1 MMLRPLLILSLSFA
15 ASPASAFHINASPK
29 KLPATTALMAEQHT
43 TRRVAVQR
51 ATSASLGLLTT
62 LVSTAATTIATAE
75 PANADVIRSPG
86 KCANGEGEGCD
97 SLAGDNAL
105 IQSLQRKS
113 SENREANQRETINA
127 YYMKNYPDV
136 FAVSDKRMVKKL
148 DGSFAL
154 FSAEEV
160 KDLTQAGKI
169 TLEYPKSKG
178 GRIMDL
184 TQKPVLVLNE

>member
-113 SENREANQRETINA
+113 SENREANQRVGNTIKGDFGFVGWA
-127 YYMKNYPDV
+127 
-136 FAVSDKRMVKKL
+136 AVAVIL
-148 DGSFAL
+148 N
-154 FSAEEV
+154 
-160 KDLTQAGKI
+160 DLTSSY
-169 TLEYPKSKG
+169 LEK
-178 GRIMDL
+178 R
-184 TQKPVLVLNE
+184 